1 MSLPIYI
8 PVFCLANKSYLNVG
22 VPKLTRAELETASE
36 DFSNIIDTRD
46 DFRVYKGTLSSGVEI
61 AIVSTSIRSSKHWS
75 KRAEAAFRTKVVKDN
90 WEISLGNLSLESEGP
105 MKKDCSFLF

>member
-1 MSLPIYI
+1 MSLPIYT
-8 PVFCLANKSYLNVG
+8 PVFCLANKPYLNVG
-22 VPKLTRAELETASE
+22 VPKLNRAELETASE
-36 DFSNIIDTRD
+36 DFSNVIDTRD

-90 WEISLGNLSLESEGP
+90 WEISLGKP
-105 MKKDCSFLF
+105 KF